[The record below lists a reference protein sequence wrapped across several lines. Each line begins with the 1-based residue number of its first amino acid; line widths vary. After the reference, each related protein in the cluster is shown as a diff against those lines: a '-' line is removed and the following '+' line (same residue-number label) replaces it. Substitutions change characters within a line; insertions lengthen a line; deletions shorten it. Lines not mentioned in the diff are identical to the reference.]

1 MKGPMGKPRSKDMN
15 VKEALNLVDIILDG
29 DYSDYKKTKSAILNV
44 DLVLD
49 EIENEIDNVPN
60 QDLKALHQAVVDE
73 LTKDEMTPTQEAIAI
88 SISKLIR
95 EEDYRTFFKK
105 MMKSWN
111 INSIEDLSDEKK
123 KKFFNAV
130 DKAWKA
136 DKETD

>member
-1 MKGPMGKPRSKDMN
+1 MGKPRSKDMN
-15 VKEALNLVDIILDG
+15 VKEALNLVDVILDG
-29 DYSDYKKTKSAILNV
+29 DYREYKKVKTAVLNV
-44 DLVLD
+44 DSVLD
-49 EIENEIDNVPN
+49 EIENDIEHTPN
-60 QDLKALHQAVVDE
+60 QDLKALHQSVVDE
-73 LTKDEMTPTQEAIAI
+73 LTKDELTPTQEAIAI

-111 INSIEDLSDEKK
+111 IDSIEDLSDEKK

>member
-1 MKGPMGKPRSKDMN
+1 MGKPRSKDMN
-15 VKEALNLVDIILDG
+15 VKEATNLVDIILDG
-29 DYSDYKKTKSAILNV
+29 DYGEYKKIRSAVLNV
-44 DLVLD
+44 DSVLD
-49 EIENEIDNVPN
+49 EIENDIDHTPN
-60 QDLKALHQAVVDE
+60 QDLQALHQSVVDE
-73 LTKDEMTPTQEAIAI
+73 LTKDELTPTQEAIAI

-111 INSIEDLSDEKK
+111 IDSIEDLSDEKK
-123 KKFFNAV
+123 KKFFDAV